1 MIKNEIKTKK
11 YLFKNDFDV
20 IKGFHEFL
28 HELNKSLV
36 FKLSKIY
43 ESSTLEVLDELDNK
57 MLVEKTVLKRKYS
70 IWLRNIII
78 NNYIA
83 AYGSEEI
90 SFLELDETIRKI
102 REIEEVRTEICD
114 IIYYL

>member
-1 MIKNEIKTKK
+1 MIKKIRDEMIKNEIKTKK

-20 IKGFHEFL
+20 IKGF

-70 IWLRNIII
+70 NQ
-78 NNYIA
+78 
-83 AYGSEEI
+83 
-90 SFLELDETIRKI
+90 
-102 REIEEVRTEICD
+102 
-114 IIYYL
+114 